1 MAETEKIVEE
11 FVEKVGQTINAQLT
25 LTWDTK
31 QTLEQY
37 LEILADNGTDLFDEE
52 LFLEYV
58 RSNAI
63 DYVENTTR
71 YDGYIALENQFVV
84 VNDQGEEIR

>member
-1 MAETEKIVEE
+1 MTEKIVNE

-58 RSNAI
+58 LSNAI
-63 DYVENTTR
+63 DYVEDTTR
-71 YDGYIALENQFVV
+71 HDGYIALEKQFVL
-84 VNDQGEEIR
+84 VNDLGQEIS

>member
-1 MAETEKIVEE
+1 MSKEIVEK

-37 LEILADNGTDLFDEE
+37 LEILADNESEFDEE

-63 DYVENTTR
+63 DYVEDTTR
-71 YDGYIALENQFVV
+71 HDGYIALENQFVV
-84 VNDQGEEIR
+84 VNDLGQEITYE

>member
-1 MAETEKIVEE
+1 MTEKIVDE
-11 FVEKVGQTINAQLT
+11 FVAKVGQTINAQLT

-37 LEILADNGTDLFDEE
+37 LEILALVDNGTDLFDEE

-63 DYVENTTR
+63 DYVEDTTR
-71 YDGYIALENQFVV
+71 HDGYIALENQFVV

>member
-1 MAETEKIVEE
+1 MEDNQKLADQFI
-11 FVEKVGQTINAQLT
+11 EKVGQTVNAQLT

-31 QTLEQY
+31 QTIGQY
-37 LEILADNGTDLFDEE
+37 LEIIADNDNVFDEE
-52 LFLEYV
+52 MFLEYV
-58 RSNAI
+58 RNNAI
-63 DYVENTTR
+63 EYVENTTR

>member
-1 MAETEKIVEE
+1 MTDKIVDE

-31 QTLEQY
+31 QTLGQY

-63 DYVENTTR
+63 EYIENTTR
-71 YDGYIALENQFVV
+71 HDGYIALENQFVV
-84 VNDQGEEIR
+84 VNDQGEEIRL

>member
-1 MAETEKIVEE
+1 MTEKIVDE

-37 LEILADNGTDLFDEE
+37 FEILADNESEFDEE

-63 DYVENTTR
+63 DYVEDTTR
-71 YDGYIALENQFVV
+71 HDGYIALEKQFVL
-84 VNDQGEEIR
+84 VNDLGQEIS

>member
-1 MAETEKIVEE
+1 MTDKIVDE
-11 FVEKVGQTINAQLT
+11 FVEKVGATINAQLT

-37 LEILADNGTDLFDEE
+37 LEILADNESEFDEE

-63 DYVENTTR
+63 DYVEDTTR
-71 YDGYIALENQFVV
+71 YDGYIALERQFVL
-84 VNDQGEEIR
+84 VNDLGEEIR